1 LAPLRGVLALEDDH
15 YRAVHVV
22 SRHLAEN
29 WPVPDAPAPTED
41 PIFEG
46 LNPEQA
52 EAVAQVRGPVV
63 ILAGAGSGKT
73 TTVTRRIAN
82 QVLTGTFR
90 PAEIL
95 AVTFTQRAAREM
107 GERLDRL
114 GVSGVRART
123 FHSAALGLFRQ
134 YFQDEREILG
144 TKARILRPLV
154 SRLPPPH
161 KFVPLSD
168 VAGEIERAKNRRV
181 GPARY
186 LETLDGH
193 EPVIAPHL
201 MTRVY
206 ADYEHQRERLGMID
220 FEDLLA
226 ETARAFRENPEHL
239 ARFQERVKAFTVDEY
254 QDVNLLQQ
262 ELLDTWAGDRDDIC
276 VVGDDYQSIYSFTG
290 ATPRYLLDF
299 QQAHPGASVV
309 KLVRNY
315 RSSPEVI
322 ELANRLTPNLGG
334 TDKQLLPTLPSGP
347 AVVAQRLLTPQ
358 GEVDWI
364 LQQVR
369 KLLSDG
375 IEAEEIAVLYRLN
388 AMSEELEEELSAGHI
403 PYQVKGGSFLR
414 RAAARDL
421 LARLRRPRTEEVATA
436 VEVAAREVGWNPRG
450 GAGADS
456 EEATRQQDLARLV
469 RLAADFKG
477 DGGVPGFV
485 DDLQR
490 RFSADDAGRG
500 VQLLT
505 YHRAKG
511 LEFDAVF
518 LPRLNTGEMPDRRAK
533 SPEAVTEERRLFYV
547 GVTRARTHLFLSW
560 APKNSRVRRSPFLDE
575 VGAGSSG
582 TPTAPRDRSYSFG
595 RPPTGTLSPAAGEL
609 VKQLRAWRLERAK
622 SDALP
627 AYVIL
632 HDSALEAIARAMPRT
647 EGDLLDVPGVGPRK
661 YERYGEAILAIV
673 AAAGA
678 EAR

>member
-1 LAPLRGVLALEDDH
+1 MPIP
-15 YRAVHVV
+15 
-22 SRHLAEN
+22 S
-29 WPVPDAPAPTED
+29 D

-52 EAVAQVRGPVV
+52 EAVAKVRGPVV

-82 QVLTGTFR
+82 QVLSDTFR

-134 YFQDEREILG
+134 YLGDEREILPS
-144 TKARILRPLV
+144 KARILAPLA

-161 KFVPLSD
+161 KFVPVSD
-168 VAGEIERAKNRRV
+168 IAGEIERAKNRRV
-181 GPARY
+181 GPDRY
-186 LETLDGH
+186 IETLEGH
-193 EPVIAPHL
+193 EPVIAPHY
-201 MTRVY
+201 MARVY
-206 ADYEHQRERLGMID
+206 ADYERQRERLGMID

-226 ETARAFRENPEHL
+226 ETARLFREAPDQL
-239 ARFQERVKAFTVDEY
+239 DRFRERVRAFTVDEY

-262 ELLDTWAGDRDDIC
+262 ELLDVWGGDRDDIC

-299 QQAHPGASVV
+299 QARHPGAAVV

-315 RSSPEVI
+315 RSSPQVI
-322 ELANRLTPNLGG
+322 EVANRLTPNLGG
-334 TDKQLLPTLPSGP
+334 TEKQLLATRPAGP
-347 AVVAQRLLTPQ
+347 EVVMQRLMTPP

-369 KLLSDG
+369 TLLTAG
-375 IEAEEIAVLYRLN
+375 VAPEEIAVLYRLN

-403 PYQVKGGSFLR
+403 PYQVKGGAFLR
-414 RAAARDL
+414 RPAARDL
-421 LARLRRPRTEEVATA
+421 LARLRRPRSEEVAAA
-436 VEVAAREVGWNPRG
+436 VEVAAREVGWNPRATG
-450 GAGADS
+450 TADS
-456 EEATRQQDLARLV
+456 EEATRQQDLTRLV
-469 RLAADFKG
+469 RLAEDHRG
-477 DGGVPGFV
+477 DGGVRGFL

-490 RFSADDAGRG
+490 RFSADDAGHG
-500 VQLLT
+500 IQLLT

-518 LPRLNTGEMPDRRAK
+518 LPRLNSSEMPDRRAK
-533 SPEAVTEERRLFYV
+533 SAEALTEERRLFYV
-547 GVTRARTHLFLSW
+547 GLTRARKYLFLSW
-560 APKNSRVRRSPFLDE
+560 APKNSRGRRSVFLDE
-575 VGAGSSG
+575 VGARGSSVALG
-582 TPTAPRDRSYSFG
+582 TRDPAAFG
-595 RPPTGTLSPAAGEL
+595 RAPGGNLSPEAEEL
-609 VKQLRAWRLERAK
+609 VKQLRSWRLDRSRA
-622 SDALP
+622 DALP

-632 HDSALEAIARAMPRT
+632 HDSALEAIARSMPSS

-661 YERYGEAILAIV
+661 YERYGEDILAIV
-673 AAAGA
+673 AASRG
-678 EAR
+678 

>member
-1 LAPLRGVLALEDDH
+1 M
-15 YRAVHVV
+15 
-22 SRHLAEN
+22 
-29 WPVPDAPAPTED
+29 PDTVD

-46 LNPEQA
+46 LNPEQT
-52 EAVAQVRGPVV
+52 EAVARVRGPVV

-90 PAEIL
+90 PPEIL

-123 FHSAALGLFRQ
+123 FHSAALGLFRR
-134 YFQDEREILG
+134 YLGDDREILAS
-144 TKARILRPLV
+144 KARILRPLA

-168 VAGEIERAKNRRV
+168 IAGEIERAKNRRV
-181 GPARY
+181 TPGRY
-186 LETLDGH
+186 LDTLDGH

-201 MTRVY
+201 MARVY
-206 ADYEHQRERLGMID
+206 VDYERQREAMGMID

-226 ETARAFRENPEHL
+226 ETARLFRETPGHL
-239 ARFQERVKAFTVDEY
+239 ARFQEGVRAFTVDEY

-299 QQAHPGASVV
+299 QKRHPNASVV

-315 RSSPEVI
+315 RSSPQVI
-322 ELANRLTPNLGG
+322 DLANHLTPRLGG
-334 TDKQLLPTLPSGP
+334 TEKQLVATRPAGP
-347 AVVAQRLLTPQ
+347 DVIAQRLMTPQ

-369 KLLSDG
+369 RLISDG
-375 IEAEEIAVLYRLN
+375 IEPEEIAVLYRLN
-388 AMSEELEEELSAGHI
+388 AMSEELEEELSAGHV

-414 RAAARDL
+414 RPAARDL
-421 LARLRRPRTEEVATA
+421 LQRLRRPRSEEVAKA

-469 RLAADFKG
+469 RLAEDHKG
-477 DGGVPGFV
+477 GGGVTEFV
-485 DDLQR
+485 DDLVR
-490 RFSADDAGRG
+490 RFSADDAGHG

-518 LPRLNTGEMPDRRAK
+518 LPRLNSGEMPDRRAK
-533 SPEAVTEERRLFYV
+533 TAEALTEERRLFYV
-547 GVTRARTHLFLSW
+547 GLTRARAHLFLSW
-560 APKNSRVRRSPFLDE
+560 APKNSRVRRSQFLDE

-582 TPTAPRDRSYSFG
+582 TPGAPRDKSAAFG
-595 RPPTGTLSPAAGEL
+595 RPPSGPMSARAEA
-609 VKQLRAWRLERAK
+609 VVQQLRAWRTERAR

-632 HDSALEAIARAMPRT
+632 HDSALEAIARAMPRS

-661 YERYGEAILAIV
+661 YERYGADILAIV
-673 AAAGA
+673 AGSATA
-678 EAR
+678 

>member
-1 LAPLRGVLALEDDH
+1 M
-15 YRAVHVV
+15 
-22 SRHLAEN
+22 
-29 WPVPDAPAPTED
+29 PDADD
-41 PIFEG
+41 PIFAG

-52 EAVAQVRGPVV
+52 DAVARVRGPVV

-82 QVLTGTFR
+82 QVLTRTFQ

-123 FHSAALGLFRQ
+123 FHSAALALFRQ
-134 YFQDEREILG
+134 YFQDEREILAS
-144 TKARILRPLV
+144 KARILRPLAQ
-154 SRLPPPH
+154 RLPPPH

-168 VAGEIERAKNRRV
+168 IAGEIERAKNRRV
-181 GPARY
+181 GPDRY
-186 LETLDGH
+186 METLDGH
-193 EPVIAPHL
+193 EPVIAPYL
-201 MTRVY
+201 MARVY
-206 ADYEHQRERLGMID
+206 ADYERQRKAIGMID
-220 FEDLLA
+220 FEDMLA
-226 ETARAFRENPEHL
+226 ETARAFREAPEQL
-239 ARFQERVKAFTVDEY
+239 ARFQERVRAFTVDEY
-254 QDVNLLQQ
+254 QDVNMLQQ
-262 ELLDTWAGDRDDIC
+262 DLLDAWAGDRDDIC

-299 QQAHPGASVV
+299 QQRHAGAAVV

-315 RSSPEVI
+315 RSSPQII

-334 TDKQLLPTLPSGP
+334 TDKQLLATRPSGP
-347 AVVAQRLLTPQ
+347 AVVAQRLMTPQ

-369 KLLSDG
+369 RLVAEG
-375 IEAEEIAVLYRLN
+375 VVPEEIAVLYRLN
-388 AMSEELEEELSAGHI
+388 AMSEELEEELSSGHI
-403 PYQVKGGSFLR
+403 PYQVKGGSFLKR
-414 RAAARDL
+414 PAARDL
-421 LARLRRPRTEEVATA
+421 LQRLRRPRAEEVATA

-450 GAGADS
+450 SSGADS
-456 EEATRQQDLARLV
+456 DEATRQQDLARLV
-469 RLAADFKG
+469 RLAQDHRG
-477 DGGVPGFV
+477 EDGVPGFL

-518 LPRLNTGEMPDRRAK
+518 LPRLNSGEMPDRRAK
-533 SPEAVTEERRLFYV
+533 SMEAITEERRLFYV
-547 GVTRARTHLFLSW
+547 GITRARTDLFLSW
-560 APKNSRVRRSPFLDE
+560 APKNSRVRRSQFLDE

-582 TPTAPRDRSYSFG
+582 SPGAPRERSAAFG
-595 RPPTGTLSPAAGEL
+595 RAPTGTLSAEAGEL
-609 VKQLRAWRLERAK
+609 VKQLRAWRLERSR

-632 HDSALEAIARAMPRT
+632 HDSALEAIARTMPRT

-661 YERYGEAILAIV
+661 YERYGADILAIV
-673 AAAGA
+673 ASGGGS
-678 EAR
+678 